1 VTSSPIASS
10 RVANQS
16 GYRAI
21 ASPWHSAIVLL
32 ILIGMSFAGARS
44 GGLPGISAYG
54 RAGGYLVVI
63 LSEWLTVAFI
73 WYGVSRRGI
82 GMADLVGGRRARPAD
97 VLRDLGIGIAFL
109 LVCGIGVM
117 NALGHLLGV
126 VDNQAIRQML
136 PRTSTEMILWCLM
149 SLTAGF
155 CEELI
160 FRGYFQRQFTALA
173 QSAIGGIVLQGIAFG
188 SGHGYQGWKH
198 MLSIAIFG
206 ITFGLLAQWRRKI
219 EYNEQRPH
227 SSLGYKTPKEFAA
240 AQAAGFYTAE
250 LGQQAANAGP
260 KPHTPNPPPSRD
272 GATQK
277 FRIVN

>member
-10 RVANQS
+10 QAENQS
-16 GYRAI
+16 FHRAI
-21 ASPWHSAIVLL
+21 ASPWHSAVVLM

-44 GGLPGISAYG
+44 GGLPGISAFG

-82 GMADLVGGRRARPAD
+82 GMADLVGGRWARPID

-117 NALGHLLGV
+117 SALGHLLGI

-136 PRTSTEMILWCLM
+136 PRTSTEMLLWCLM

-160 FRGYFQRQFTALA
+160 FRGYFQRQFTALT
-173 QSAIGGIVLQGIAFG
+173 QSVMGGIILQAIAFG
-188 SGHGYQGWKH
+188 AGHGYQGWKL
-198 MLSIAIFG
+198 MLSIAVFG
-206 ITFGLLAQWRRKI
+206 TTLGLLAQWRRSL
-219 EYNEQRPH
+219 RPGMIAH
-227 SSLGYKTPKEFAA
+227 FVQDAMGGLLARY
-240 AQAAGFYTAE
+240 
-250 LGQQAANAGP
+250 LM
-260 KPHTPNPPPSRD
+260 H
-272 GATQK
+272 
-277 FRIVN
+277 